1 MNPQSAPLPAFD
13 PALRYP
19 VEIALRYLHTSRKT
33 LYAMIARGEVK
44 TIEQG
49 CRMRSD
55 GRRFAGRRWI
65 PGSEIKRLSRVPE

>member
-1 MNPQSAPLPAFD
+1 MTPQSAPLPAFN

-49 CRMRSD
+49 CRMRA
-55 GRRFAGRRWI
+55 GKRIAGRRWI
-65 PGSEIKRLSRVPE
+65 PGSEIERLSRAPS